1 MVGCMRHSISGG
13 PLRRET
19 VSGVDLLA
27 GLTGGPMHVSIP
39 APGGII
45 AACVNPTEL
54 HLAGREAAYRRLAL
68 TILGLDV
75 PTLVQTLPVIRE
87 HRFGRG

>member
-1 MVGCMRHSISGG
+1 MRHSISGG
-13 PLRRET
+13 ALRRET

-27 GLTGGPMHVSIP
+27 GLTGGPMHVSIT
-39 APGGII
+39 APCGII
-45 AACVNPTEL
+45 AACVYPTEL